1 MNLFQGVPFII
12 PDPAAEQRENAKI
25 GMQFAQMFGDSFKA
39 AQGNKTQ
46 NRQIDVQKAQWE
58 SQSAMRDA
66 QLSIAKSNAQKAGID
81 AQNEAII
88 AENNKKMSEKQS
100 EFAALNEQVEQ
111 TGWTNP
117 YSKDMYYNFL
127 TRNPEFVS
135 TQYSKAMEE
144 KFAKAEAIE
153 RQQEYW
159 REKNDTRIAT
169 EQIKQQGKI
178 DPMEKSHFEDTI
190 KSIRENYRL
199 TPDKQA
205 AAIDEAYRSFR
216 ENGNRVVRQKPVAPA
231 DQGDNRGTG
240 WLKFSDSFD
249 FQRVN

>member
-1 MNLFQGVPFII
+1 MNLFAGVPFII

-46 NRQIDVQKAQWE
+46 NRQIDVQKAQWD
-58 SQSAMRDA
+58 SQASMRDA
-66 QLSIAKSNAQKAGID
+66 QLSIAQSNAQKAGID

-88 AENNKKMSEKQS
+88 AENNKKMSEKQG

-127 TRNPEFVS
+127 TRNPEFVN
-135 TQYSKAMEE
+135 TQYTKAMED
-144 KFAKAEAIE
+144 KFSKAEAIE
-153 RQQEYW
+153 RQREYW
-159 REKNDTRIAT
+159 QQKNEATITKEKIRQ
-169 EQIKQQGKI
+169 EGKI
-178 DPMEKSHFEDTI
+178 DPMEKAQFEDGI
-190 KSIRENYRL
+190 KSIRENYNL
-199 TPDKQA
+199 TPEKQA
-205 AAIDEAYRSFR
+205 EAIDEAYRSFR
-216 ENGNRVVRQKPVAPA
+216 EHGNKVVRNKPVAPS

-240 WLKFSDSFD
+240 WLKFTDTFD
-249 FQRVN
+249 FQGR